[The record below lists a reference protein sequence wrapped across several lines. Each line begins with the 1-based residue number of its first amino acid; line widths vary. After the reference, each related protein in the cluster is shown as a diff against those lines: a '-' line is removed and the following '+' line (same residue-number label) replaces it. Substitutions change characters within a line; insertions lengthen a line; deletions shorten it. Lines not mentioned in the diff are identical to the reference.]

1 MALATRSEVFT
12 ENEWLEVLNELSL
25 SPRQSEVIKSLFH
38 GLSDKQIAREL
49 QISVPTLRT
58 YLNRIFTK
66 FEVQDRVELVLYV
79 VSQFRE
85 GCRSNGCHRF

>member
-25 SPRQSEVIKSLFH
+25 SPRQSEVIN
-38 GLSDKQIAREL
+38 REL